1 MKIDRF
7 NLLIYNVV
15 HYNILKKHF
24 FLLGMLMS
32 FCSFG
37 VLAQT
42 SIRGTVTSADGEP
55 IIGANVIEVGTT
67 NGTVTDLDGNYMLKV
82 GANAVLEFTYT
93 GYISQRLTVGAQ
105 TAINVT
111 LLEGVA
117 LDEIVVTALGISREK
132 KSLTYAAQTI
142 QGGQLTQVRDANF
155 ANTLNGKVAGLVVTN
170 AASGVGGAT
179 RVNLRGNRSIQ
190 SSNNALFVIDGVPV
204 DNSTPG
210 QVGNDFGGYNGS
222 DGVAN
227 INPDDIESISVL
239 KGAAASV
246 LYGSRA
252 ANGVILITTKKGSAG
267 ALSVDVN
274 SGVQFDA
281 PLTLPYLQNEFG
293 QGNGGAFGARASGSW
308 GPKINNQAVTDWTG
322 KSQNMT
328 AQPNNIADF
337 FQLGSA
343 FNNAIGIKG
352 GTEKVQSYFSFTNN
366 QAAGIVPGNTL
377 DRNTVNWRISTNIS
391 KKFSTDAKITYVNQI
406 LNNKLRSGEESS
418 EVMNLYKTPR
428 SIRNEDMRNY
438 ESPSGAPN
446 YWTSSSIY
454 MNPYWTINRTS
465 ADEERTRTTGLVSA
479 TYQIN
484 EDMKVLARVSLD
496 QYTDRGENT
505 FYNNTL
511 LFAQAGGSFQ
521 KYFRQVQERNA
532 ELLLLGNKK
541 LSNNLKISYTLGLAD
556 LTRKADFTQTNAN
569 GLLVPNKFNLGFAR
583 TLSVGTGF
591 VERDLQSVF
600 GSVQVAL
607 KDYLYLDLTARN
619 DWSSTL
625 PAPHTYFYPSLGLT
639 AVLSDM
645 VELPSFVNFAKLR
658 GSYTRVGNDAAPYL
672 LTQTYSFSQG
682 GIGGFINRDGTQ
694 AIGDLKPELT
704 TSLEF
709 GLDGRF
715 FDNRVGLDL
724 TFYKTNSVNQ
734 LLSLPLAPASG
745 FSNQYINAGDIQNSG
760 VELTLTGSPVK
771 KDDFVWD
778 ITLNYARN
786 VNKIVSL
793 HPDIK
798 QTFLSS
804 GYGRTAGVLVKEGG
818 AYGDLFADGW
828 ATAPDGQFIM
838 DAAGKPVLTST
849 QAFLGNFNP
858 KFTLGLNNAFSFG
871 KISINVLIDARVGG
885 VMTSGSDANL
895 AFDGNAAYTTAY
907 RDGGWILPGV
917 VKSGESFTP
926 NKTPINAET
935 FWTTVSNGRYSW
947 GQLFTYDATN
957 VRIREAAVGY
967 DFSLANSFVK
977 KARLSIVARNLFFLT
992 KGNAIIDV
1000 PGIPTRKMW
1009 FDPDVNLGAGNY
1021 QGIEYGTLPS
1031 ARSIGLNLNLSF

>member
-1 MKIDRF
+1 M
-7 NLLIYNVV
+7 
-15 HYNILKKHF
+15 KKHL
-24 FLLGMLMS
+24 FLLGVLLS
-32 FCSFG
+32 CCSFG
-37 VLAQT
+37 ALAQA
-42 SIRGTVTSADGEP
+42 SIRGTVTSPDGEP
-55 IIGANVIEVGTT
+55 IIGANVIELGSN
-67 NGTVTDLDGNYMLKV
+67 NGTATDLDGNYLLKV
-82 GANAVLEFTYT
+82 GANAILEFTYT
-93 GYISQRLTVGAQ
+93 GYVSQKFTVGTQ
-105 TAINVT
+105 TIINVT
-111 LLEGVA
+111 LTEGVA
-117 LDEIVVTALGISREK
+117 LSEIIVTALGISREK

-155 ANTLNGKVAGLVVTN
+155 TNTLQGKVAGLVVTN
-170 AASGVGGAT
+170 ASSGVGGAT

-252 ANGVILITTKKGSAG
+252 ANGVILITTKKGGAG
-267 ALSVDVN
+267 AISVDVN
-274 SGVQFDA
+274 SGAQFDA
-281 PLTLPYLQNEFG
+281 PLTLPYLQNEYG
-293 QGNGGAFGARASGSW
+293 QGNGGVFGARASGSW
-308 GPKINNQAVTDWTG
+308 GPKMNNQAVTDWTG
-322 KSQNMT
+322 KSQNM
-328 AQPNNIADF
+328 APQPNNISDF
-337 FQLGSA
+337 FQLGSS
-343 FNNAIGIKG
+343 FNNSVGIKG
-352 GTEKVQSYFSFTNN
+352 GTDKVQSYFSFTNN
-366 QAAGIVPGNTL
+366 QAAGVVPGNTL
-377 DRNTVNWRISTNIS
+377 DRNTVNLRISTNLS
-391 KKFSTDAKITYVNQI
+391 KKFSTDAKVTYVNQI

-428 SIRNEDMRNY
+428 IIRIEDMQNY
-438 ESPSGAPN
+438 ESGSGAPN

-479 TYQIN
+479 TYNIN
-484 EDMKVLARVSLD
+484 DDMKVLARVSLD

-532 ELLLLGNKK
+532 ELLLIGNKK
-541 LSNNLKISYTLGLAD
+541 INSNLKLSYTFGVAD
-556 LTRKADFTQTNAN
+556 LARKSDFTQTSAN
-569 GLLVPNKFNLGFAR
+569 GLLVPNKFDLGFAR

-591 VERDLQSVF
+591 VERDLQSAF
-600 GSVQVAL
+600 GSVQVSL
-607 KDYLYLDLTARN
+607 KDYLYLDVTARN

-625 PAPHTYFYPSLGLT
+625 PAPHSYFYPSLGLT

-645 VELPSFVNFAKLR
+645 VELPSFVSFAKFR

-682 GIGGFINRDGTQ
+682 GVGGFINRDGTQ

-709 GLDGRF
+709 GFDGRF
-715 FDNRVGLDL
+715 FDNRMGLDV

-745 FSNQYINAGDIQNSG
+745 FSNQYINAGDIENSG
-760 VELTLTGSPVK
+760 VELTLTGSPIK
-771 KDDFVWD
+771 KDDFSWD

-786 VNKIVSL
+786 VNTIISL

-818 AYGDLFADGW
+818 AYGDLYADGW
-828 ATAPDGQFIM
+828 AQAPDGQFIM
-838 DAAGKPVLTST
+838 DASGKPVLTAT
-849 QAFLGNFNP
+849 QEFLGNFNP
-858 KFTLGLNNAFSFG
+858 KFSLGLNNAFSFG
-871 KISINVLIDARVGG
+871 KMSVNVLIDARIGG

-907 RDGGWILPGV
+907 REGGWVIPGV
-917 VKSGESFTP
+917 VKNGESYTP
-926 NKTPINAET
+926 NTTPINAET

-967 DFSLANSFVK
+967 DFTVNNSFVK
-977 KARLSIVARNLFFLT
+977 KAKLSIVARNLFFLA
-992 KGNAIIDV
+992 KGNAIMDV
-1000 PGIPTRKMW
+1000 PGVPTRKMW

-1021 QGIEYGTLPS
+1021 QGVEYGTLPS

>member
-1 MKIDRF
+1 M
-7 NLLIYNVV
+7 
-15 HYNILKKHF
+15 KKHL
-24 FLLGMLMS
+24 FLLGVLLS
-32 FCSFG
+32 CCSFG
-37 VLAQT
+37 ALAQA
-42 SIRGTVTSADGEP
+42 SIRGTVTSPDGEP
-55 IIGANVIEVGTT
+55 IIGANVIELGSN
-67 NGTVTDLDGNYMLKV
+67 NGTATDLDGNYLLKV
-82 GANAVLEFTYT
+82 GANAILEFTYT
-93 GYISQRLTVGAQ
+93 GYVSQKFTVGTQ
-105 TAINVT
+105 TIINVT
-111 LLEGVA
+111 LTEGVA
-117 LDEIVVTALGISREK
+117 LSEIIVTALGISREK

-155 ANTLNGKVAGLVVTN
+155 TNTLQGKVAGLVVTN
-170 AASGVGGAT
+170 ASSGVGGAT

-252 ANGVILITTKKGSAG
+252 ANGVILITTKKGGAG
-267 ALSVDVN
+267 AISVDVN
-274 SGVQFDA
+274 SGAQFDA
-281 PLTLPYLQNEFG
+281 PLTLPYLQNEYG
-293 QGNGGAFGARASGSW
+293 QGNGGVFGARASGSW

-322 KSQNMT
+322 KSQNMVP
-328 AQPNNIADF
+328 QPNNISDF
-337 FQLGSA
+337 FQLGSS
-343 FNNAIGIKG
+343 FNNSVGIKG
-352 GTEKVQSYFSFTNN
+352 GTDKVQSYFSFTNN
-366 QAAGIVPGNTL
+366 QAAGVVPGNTL
-377 DRNTVNWRISTNIS
+377 DRNTVNLRISTNLS
-391 KKFSTDAKITYVNQI
+391 KKFSTDAKVTYVNQI

-428 SIRNEDMRNY
+428 SIRIEDMQNY
-438 ESPSGAPN
+438 ESGSGAPN

-479 TYQIN
+479 TYNIN
-484 EDMKVLARVSLD
+484 DDMKVLARVSLD

-532 ELLLLGNKK
+532 ELLLIGNKK
-541 LSNNLKISYTLGLAD
+541 INSNLKLSYTFGVAD
-556 LTRKADFTQTNAN
+556 LARKSDFTQTSAN
-569 GLLVPNKFNLGFAR
+569 GLLVPNKFDLGFAR

-591 VERDLQSVF
+591 VERDLQSAF
-600 GSVQVAL
+600 GSVQVSL
-607 KDYLYLDLTARN
+607 KDYLYLDVTARN

-625 PAPHTYFYPSLGLT
+625 PAPHSYFYPSLGLT

-645 VELPSFVNFAKLR
+645 VELPSFVSFAKFR

-682 GIGGFINRDGTQ
+682 GVGGFINRDGTQ

-709 GLDGRF
+709 GFDGRF
-715 FDNRVGLDL
+715 FDNRMGLDV

-745 FSNQYINAGDIQNSG
+745 FSNQYINAGDIENSG
-760 VELTLTGSPVK
+760 VELTLTGSPIK
-771 KDDFVWD
+771 KDDFSWD

-786 VNKIVSL
+786 VNTIISL

-818 AYGDLFADGW
+818 AYGDLYADGW
-828 ATAPDGQFIM
+828 AQAPDGQFIM
-838 DAAGKPVLTST
+838 DASGKPVLTAT
-849 QAFLGNFNP
+849 QEFLGNFNP
-858 KFTLGLNNAFSFG
+858 KFSLGLNNAFSFG
-871 KISINVLIDARVGG
+871 KMSVNVLIDARIGG

-907 RDGGWILPGV
+907 REGGWVIPGV
-917 VKSGESFTP
+917 VKNGESYTP
-926 NKTPINAET
+926 NTTPINAET

-967 DFSLANSFVK
+967 DFTVNNSFVK
-977 KARLSIVARNLFFLT
+977 KAKLSIVARNLFFLA
-992 KGNAIIDV
+992 KGNAIMDV
-1000 PGIPTRKMW
+1000 PGVPTRKMW

-1021 QGIEYGTLPS
+1021 QGVEYGTLPS

>member
-1 MKIDRF
+1 M
-7 NLLIYNVV
+7 
-15 HYNILKKHF
+15 KKHL
-24 FLLGMLMS
+24 FLLGVLLS
-32 FCSFG
+32 CCSFG
-37 VLAQT
+37 ALAQA
-42 SIRGTVTSADGEP
+42 SIRGTVTSPDGEP
-55 IIGANVIEVGTT
+55 IIGANVIELGSN
-67 NGTVTDLDGNYMLKV
+67 NGTATDLDGNYLLKV
-82 GANAVLEFTYT
+82 GANAILEFTYT
-93 GYISQRLTVGAQ
+93 GYVSQKFTVGTQ
-105 TAINVT
+105 TIINVT
-111 LLEGVA
+111 LTEGVA
-117 LDEIVVTALGISREK
+117 LSEIIVTALGISREK

-155 ANTLNGKVAGLVVTN
+155 TNTLQGKVAGLVVTN
-170 AASGVGGAT
+170 ASSGVGGAT

-252 ANGVILITTKKGSAG
+252 ANGVILITTKKGGAG
-267 ALSVDVN
+267 AISVDVN
-274 SGVQFDA
+274 SGAQFDA
-281 PLTLPYLQNEFG
+281 PLTLPYLQNEYG
-293 QGNGGAFGARASGSW
+293 QGNGGVFGVRASGSW

-322 KSQNMT
+322 KSQNMVP
-328 AQPNNIADF
+328 QPNNISDF
-337 FQLGSA
+337 FQLGSS
-343 FNNAIGIKG
+343 FNNSVGIKG
-352 GTEKVQSYFSFTNN
+352 GTDKVQSYFSFTNN
-366 QAAGIVPGNTL
+366 QAAGVVPGNTL
-377 DRNTVNWRISTNIS
+377 DRNTVNLRISTNLS
-391 KKFSTDAKITYVNQI
+391 KKFSTDAKVTYVNQI

-428 SIRNEDMRNY
+428 SIRIEDMQNY
-438 ESPSGAPN
+438 ESGSGAPN

-479 TYQIN
+479 TYNIN
-484 EDMKVLARVSLD
+484 DDMKVLARVSLD

-532 ELLLLGNKK
+532 ELLLIGNKK
-541 LSNNLKISYTLGLAD
+541 INSNLKLSYTFGVAD
-556 LTRKADFTQTNAN
+556 LARKSDFTQTSAN
-569 GLLVPNKFNLGFAR
+569 GLLVPNKFDLGFAR

-591 VERDLQSVF
+591 VERDLQSAF
-600 GSVQVAL
+600 GSVQVSL
-607 KDYLYLDLTARN
+607 KDYLYLDVTARN

-625 PAPHTYFYPSLGLT
+625 PAPHSYFYPSLGLT

-645 VELPSFVNFAKLR
+645 VELPSFVSFAKFR

-682 GIGGFINRDGTQ
+682 GVGGFINRDGTQ

-709 GLDGRF
+709 GFDGRF
-715 FDNRVGLDL
+715 FDNRMGLDV

-745 FSNQYINAGDIQNSG
+745 FSNQYINAGDIENSG
-760 VELTLTGSPVK
+760 VELTLTGSPIK
-771 KDDFVWD
+771 KDDFSWD

-786 VNKIVSL
+786 VNTIISL

-818 AYGDLFADGW
+818 AYGDLYADGW
-828 ATAPDGQFIM
+828 AQAPDGQFIM
-838 DAAGKPVLTST
+838 DASGKPVLTAT
-849 QAFLGNFNP
+849 QEFLGNFNP
-858 KFTLGLNNAFSFG
+858 KFSLGLNNAFSFG
-871 KISINVLIDARVGG
+871 KMSVNVLIDARIGG

-907 RDGGWILPGV
+907 REGGWVLPGV
-917 VKSGESFTP
+917 VKNGESYTP
-926 NKTPINAET
+926 NATPINAET

-967 DFSLANSFVK
+967 DFTVNNSFVK
-977 KARLSIVARNLFFLT
+977 KAKLSIVARNLFFLA
-992 KGNAIIDV
+992 KGNAIMDV
-1000 PGIPTRKMW
+1000 PGVPTRKMW

-1021 QGIEYGTLPS
+1021 QGVEYGTLPS

>member
-1 MKIDRF
+1 M
-7 NLLIYNVV
+7 
-15 HYNILKKHF
+15 KKHL
-24 FLLGMLMS
+24 FLFGVLLS
-32 FCSFG
+32 CCSFG
-37 VLAQT
+37 ALAQA
-42 SIRGTVTSADGEP
+42 SIRGTVTSPDGEP
-55 IIGANVIEVGTT
+55 IIGANVIELGSN
-67 NGTVTDLDGNYMLKV
+67 NGTATDLDGNYLLKV
-82 GANAVLEFTYT
+82 GANAILEFTYT
-93 GYISQRLTVGAQ
+93 GYVSQKFTVGTQ
-105 TAINVT
+105 TIINVT
-111 LLEGVA
+111 LTEGVA
-117 LDEIVVTALGISREK
+117 LSEVIVTALGISREK

-155 ANTLNGKVAGLVVTN
+155 TNTLQGKVAGLVVTN
-170 AASGVGGAT
+170 ASSGVGGAT

-252 ANGVILITTKKGSAG
+252 ANGVILITTKKGGTG
-267 ALSVDVN
+267 AISVDVN
-274 SGVQFDA
+274 SGAQFDA
-281 PLTLPYLQNEFG
+281 PLTLPYLQNDYG

-308 GPKINNQAVTDWTG
+308 GPKMNNQAVTDWTG
-322 KSQNMT
+322 KSQNMVP
-328 AQPNNIADF
+328 QPNNVSDF
-337 FQLGSA
+337 FQLGSS
-343 FNNAIGIKG
+343 FNNSVGIKG
-352 GTEKVQSYFSFTNN
+352 GTDKVQSYFSFTNN
-366 QAAGIVPGNTL
+366 QAAGVVPGNTL
-377 DRNTVNWRISTNIS
+377 DRNTVNLRISTNLS
-391 KKFSTDAKITYVNQI
+391 KKFSTDAKVTYVNQI

-428 SIRNEDMRNY
+428 SIRIEDMQNY
-438 ESPSGAPN
+438 ESGSGAPN

-479 TYQIN
+479 TYNIN
-484 EDMKVLARVSLD
+484 DDMKVLARVSLD

-532 ELLLLGNKK
+532 ELLLIGNKK
-541 LSNNLKISYTLGLAD
+541 INSNLKLSYTFGVAD
-556 LTRKADFTQTNAN
+556 LARKSDFTQTSAN
-569 GLLVPNKFNLGFAR
+569 GLLVPNKFDLGFAR

-591 VERDLQSVF
+591 VERDLQSAF
-600 GSVQVAL
+600 GSVQVSL
-607 KDYLYLDLTARN
+607 KDYLYLDITARN

-625 PAPHTYFYPSLGLT
+625 PAPHSYFYPSLGLT
-639 AVLSDM
+639 AILSDM
-645 VELPSFVNFAKLR
+645 VELPSFVSFAKFR

-709 GLDGRF
+709 GFDGRF
-715 FDNRVGLDL
+715 FDNRIGLDV

-745 FSNQYINAGDIQNSG
+745 FSNQYINAGDIENSG
-760 VELTLTGSPVK
+760 VELTLTGSPIK
-771 KDDFVWD
+771 KDDFSWD

-786 VNKIVSL
+786 VNTIISL

-818 AYGDLFADGW
+818 AYGDLYADGW
-828 ATAPDGQFIM
+828 AQAPDGQFIM
-838 DAAGKPVLTST
+838 DPSGKPVLTAT
-849 QAFLGNFNP
+849 QEFLGNFNP
-858 KFTLGLNNAFSFG
+858 KFTVGLNNSFTFG
-871 KISINVLIDARVGG
+871 KMSVNVLVDARIGG

-895 AFDGNAAYTTAY
+895 AFDGNAAYTSAY
-907 RDGGWILPGV
+907 REGGWVVPGV
-917 VKSGESFTP
+917 VKNGESYKP
-926 NKTPINAET
+926 NQTPINAET

-967 DFSLANSFVK
+967 DFDVNNSFVK
-977 KARLSIVARNLFFLT
+977 KAKLSIVARNLFFLA
-992 KGNAIIDV
+992 KGNAIMDI

-1021 QGIEYGTLPS
+1021 QGVEYGTLPS
-1031 ARSIGLNLNLSF
+1031 ARSVGLNLNLSF

>member
-1 MKIDRF
+1 MMKH
-7 NLLIYNVV
+7 L
-15 HYNILKKHF
+15 
-24 FLLGMLMS
+24 FLFGMLLS
-32 FCSFG
+32 CCSIG
-37 VLAQT
+37 ALAQA
-42 SIRGTVTSADGEP
+42 SIRGTVTSSDGEP
-55 IIGANVIEVGTT
+55 IIGANVIELGSN
-67 NGTVTDLDGNYMLKV
+67 NGTVTDLDGNYQLKV
-82 GANAVLEFTYT
+82 GANAILEFTYT
-93 GYISQRLTVGAQ
+93 GYVSQKFTVGTQ
-105 TAINVT
+105 TIINVT
-111 LLEGVA
+111 MTEGVA
-117 LDEIVVTALGISREK
+117 LSEIVVTALGISREK

-155 ANTLNGKVAGLVVTN
+155 ANTLQGKVAGLVVTN
-170 AASGVGGAT
+170 ASSGVGGAT

-252 ANGVILITTKKGSAG
+252 ANGVILITTKKGGAG
-267 ALSVDVN
+267 AISVDVN
-274 SGVQFDA
+274 SGAQFDA
-281 PLTLPYLQNEFG
+281 PLTLPYLQNEYG
-293 QGNGGAFGARASGSW
+293 QGNGGVFGARASGSW
-308 GPKINNQAVTDWTG
+308 GPKMNNQAVTDWTV

-328 AQPNNIADF
+328 PQPNNISDF
-337 FQLGSA
+337 FQLGSS
-343 FNNAIGIKG
+343 FNNSVGIKG
-352 GTEKVQSYFSFTNN
+352 GTDKVQSYFSFTNN
-366 QAAGIVPGNTL
+366 QAAGVVPGNTL
-377 DRNTVNWRISTNIS
+377 DRNTVNLRISTNLS
-391 KKFSTDAKITYVNQI
+391 KKFSTDAKVTYVNQI

-428 SIRNEDMRNY
+428 SVRNVDMQNY
-438 ESPSGAPN
+438 ESASGAPN

-454 MNPYWTINRTS
+454 MNPYWTTNRTS

-479 TYQIN
+479 TYNIN
-484 EDMKVLARVSLD
+484 DNMKVLARVSLD

-532 ELLLLGNKK
+532 ELLLIGNKK
-541 LSNNLKISYTLGLAD
+541 INSNLKLSYTFGIAD
-556 LTRKADFTQTNAN
+556 LARKSDFTQTSAN
-569 GLLVPNKFNLGFAR
+569 GLLVPNKFDLGFAR

-600 GSVQVAL
+600 GSVQVSL
-607 KDYLYLDLTARN
+607 KDYLYLDVTTRN

-625 PAPHTYFYPSLGLT
+625 PAPHSYFYPSLGLT

-645 VELPSFVNFAKLR
+645 IELPSFVSFAKLR

-704 TSLEF
+704 TSVEF
-709 GLDGRF
+709 GFDGRF
-715 FDNRVGLDL
+715 FDNRIGLDV
-724 TFYKTNSVNQ
+724 TFYRTNSVNQ

-771 KDDFVWD
+771 KDDFSWD

-786 VNKIVSL
+786 VNTIVSL

-818 AYGDLFADGW
+818 AYGDLYADGW
-828 ATAPDGQFIM
+828 AQTPDGKFIM
-838 DAAGKPVLTST
+838 DASGKPVLTAT
-849 QAFLGNFNP
+849 QEFLGNFNP

-871 KISINVLIDARVGG
+871 KMSVNILIDARIGG

-907 RDGGWILPGV
+907 REGGWVIPGV
-917 VKSGESFTP
+917 VKNGESYTP
-926 NKTPINAET
+926 NTTPINAET

-957 VRIREAAVGY
+957 VRVREAAVGY
-967 DFSLANSFVK
+967 DFTVNNSFVK
-977 KARLSIVARNLFFLT
+977 KAKLSIVARNLFFLA
-992 KGNAIIDV
+992 KGNAIMDI
-1000 PGIPTRKMW
+1000 PGVPTRKMW

>member
-1 MKIDRF
+1 M
-7 NLLIYNVV
+7 
-15 HYNILKKHF
+15 KKHL
-24 FLLGMLMS
+24 FLLGVLLS
-32 FCSFG
+32 CCSFG
-37 VLAQT
+37 ALAQA
-42 SIRGTVTSADGEP
+42 SIRGTVTSPDGEP
-55 IIGANVIEVGTT
+55 IIGANVIELGSN
-67 NGTVTDLDGNYMLKV
+67 NGTATDLDGNYLLKV
-82 GANAVLEFTYT
+82 GANAILEFTYT
-93 GYISQRLTVGAQ
+93 GYVSQKFTVGTQ
-105 TAINVT
+105 TIINVT
-111 LLEGVA
+111 LTEGVA
-117 LDEIVVTALGISREK
+117 LSEIIVTALGISREK

-155 ANTLNGKVAGLVVTN
+155 TNTLQGKVAGLVVTN
-170 AASGVGGAT
+170 ASSGVGGAT

-252 ANGVILITTKKGSAG
+252 ANGVILITTKKGGAG
-267 ALSVDVN
+267 AISVDVN
-274 SGVQFDA
+274 SGAQFDA
-281 PLTLPYLQNEFG
+281 PLTLPYLQNEYG
-293 QGNGGAFGARASGSW
+293 QGNGGVFGARASGSW
-308 GPKINNQAVTDWTG
+308 GPKMNNQAVTDWTG
-322 KSQNMT
+322 KSQNMVP
-328 AQPNNIADF
+328 QPNNISDF
-337 FQLGSA
+337 FQLGSS
-343 FNNAIGIKG
+343 FNNSVGIKG
-352 GTEKVQSYFSFTNN
+352 GTDKVQSYFSFTNN
-366 QAAGIVPGNTL
+366 QAAGVVPGNTL
-377 DRNTVNWRISTNIS
+377 DRNTVNLRISTNLS
-391 KKFSTDAKITYVNQI
+391 KKFSTDAKVTYVNQI

-428 SIRNEDMRNY
+428 SIRIEDMQNY
-438 ESPSGAPN
+438 ESGSGAPN

-479 TYQIN
+479 TYNIN
-484 EDMKVLARVSLD
+484 DDMKVLARVSLD

-532 ELLLLGNKK
+532 ELLLIGNKK
-541 LSNNLKISYTLGLAD
+541 INSNLKLSYTFGVAD
-556 LTRKADFTQTNAN
+556 LARKSDFTQTSAN
-569 GLLVPNKFNLGFAR
+569 GLLVPNKFDLGFAR

-591 VERDLQSVF
+591 VERDLQSAF
-600 GSVQVAL
+600 GSVQLSL
-607 KDYLYLDLTARN
+607 KDYLYLDVTARN

-625 PAPHTYFYPSLGLT
+625 PAPHSYFYPSLGLT

-645 VELPSFVNFAKLR
+645 VELPSFVSFAKFR

-682 GIGGFINRDGTQ
+682 GVGGFINRDGTQ

-709 GLDGRF
+709 GFDGRF
-715 FDNRVGLDL
+715 FDNRMGLDV

-745 FSNQYINAGDIQNSG
+745 FSNQYINAGDIENSG
-760 VELTLTGSPVK
+760 VELTLMGSPIK
-771 KDDFVWD
+771 KDDFSWD

-786 VNKIVSL
+786 VNTIISL

-818 AYGDLFADGW
+818 AYGDLYADGW
-828 ATAPDGQFIM
+828 AQAPDGQFIM
-838 DAAGKPVLTST
+838 DASGKPVLTAT
-849 QAFLGNFNP
+849 QEFLGNFNP
-858 KFTLGLNNAFSFG
+858 KFSLGLNNAFSFG
-871 KISINVLIDARVGG
+871 KMSVNVLIDARIGG

-907 RDGGWILPGV
+907 REGGWVLPGV
-917 VKSGESFTP
+917 VKNGESYTP
-926 NKTPINAET
+926 NTTPINAET

-967 DFSLANSFVK
+967 DFTVNNSFVK
-977 KARLSIVARNLFFLT
+977 KAKLSIVARNLFFLA
-992 KGNAIIDV
+992 KGNAIMNV
-1000 PGIPTRKMW
+1000 PGVPTRKMW

-1021 QGIEYGTLPS
+1021 QGVEYGTLPS

>member
-1 MKIDRF
+1 M
-7 NLLIYNVV
+7 
-15 HYNILKKHF
+15 KKHL
-24 FLLGMLMS
+24 FLLGVLLS
-32 FCSFG
+32 CCSFG
-37 VLAQT
+37 ALAQA
-42 SIRGTVTSADGEP
+42 SIRGTVTSPDGEP
-55 IIGANVIEVGTT
+55 IIGANVIELGSN
-67 NGTVTDLDGNYMLKV
+67 NGTATDLDGNYLLKV
-82 GANAVLEFTYT
+82 GANAILEFTYT
-93 GYISQRLTVGAQ
+93 GYVSQKFTVGTQ
-105 TAINVT
+105 TIINVT
-111 LLEGVA
+111 LTEGVA
-117 LDEIVVTALGISREK
+117 LSEIIVTALGISREK

-155 ANTLNGKVAGLVVTN
+155 ANTLQGKVAGLVVTN
-170 AASGVGGAT
+170 ASSGVGGAT

-252 ANGVILITTKKGSAG
+252 ANGVILITTKKGGAG
-267 ALSVDVN
+267 AISVDVN
-274 SGVQFDA
+274 SGAQFDA
-281 PLTLPYLQNEFG
+281 PLTLPYLQNEYG
-293 QGNGGAFGARASGSW
+293 QGNGGVFGARASGSW
-308 GPKINNQAVTDWTG
+308 GPKMNNQAVTDWTG
-322 KSQNMT
+322 KSQNMVP
-328 AQPNNIADF
+328 QPNNISDF
-337 FQLGSA
+337 FQLGSS
-343 FNNAIGIKG
+343 FNNSVGIKG
-352 GTEKVQSYFSFTNN
+352 GTDKVQSYFSFTNN
-366 QAAGIVPGNTL
+366 QAAGVVPGNTL
-377 DRNTVNWRISTNIS
+377 DRNTVNLRISTNLS
-391 KKFSTDAKITYVNQI
+391 KKFSTDAKVTYVNQI

-428 SIRNEDMRNY
+428 SIRIEDMQNY
-438 ESPSGAPN
+438 ESGSGAPN

-479 TYQIN
+479 TYNIN
-484 EDMKVLARVSLD
+484 DDMKVLARVSLD

-532 ELLLLGNKK
+532 ELLLIGNKK
-541 LSNNLKISYTLGLAD
+541 INSNLKLSYTFGVAD
-556 LTRKADFTQTNAN
+556 LARKSDFTQTSAN
-569 GLLVPNKFNLGFAR
+569 GLLVPNKFDLGFAR

-591 VERDLQSVF
+591 VERDLQSAF
-600 GSVQVAL
+600 GSVQVSL
-607 KDYLYLDLTARN
+607 KDYLYLDVTARN

-625 PAPHTYFYPSLGLT
+625 PAPHSYFYPSLGLT

-645 VELPSFVNFAKLR
+645 VELPSFVSFAKFR

-682 GIGGFINRDGTQ
+682 GVGGFINRDGTQ

-709 GLDGRF
+709 GFDGRF
-715 FDNRVGLDL
+715 FDNRMGLDV

-745 FSNQYINAGDIQNSG
+745 FSNQYINAGDIENSG
-760 VELTLTGSPVK
+760 VELTLTGSPIK
-771 KDDFVWD
+771 KEDFSWD

-786 VNKIVSL
+786 VNTIISL

-818 AYGDLFADGW
+818 AYGDLYADGW
-828 ATAPDGQFIM
+828 AQAPDGQFIM
-838 DAAGKPVLTST
+838 DASGKPVLTAT
-849 QAFLGNFNP
+849 QEFLGNFNP
-858 KFTLGLNNAFSFG
+858 KFSLGLNNAFSFG
-871 KISINVLIDARVGG
+871 KMSVNVLIDARIGG

-907 RDGGWILPGV
+907 REGGWVLPGV
-917 VKSGESFTP
+917 VKNGERYTP
-926 NKTPINAET
+926 NTTPINAET

-967 DFSLANSFVK
+967 DFTVNNSFVK
-977 KARLSIVARNLFFLT
+977 KAKLSIVARNLFFLA
-992 KGNAIIDV
+992 KGNAIMDV
-1000 PGIPTRKMW
+1000 PGVPTRKMW

-1021 QGIEYGTLPS
+1021 QGVEYGTLPS